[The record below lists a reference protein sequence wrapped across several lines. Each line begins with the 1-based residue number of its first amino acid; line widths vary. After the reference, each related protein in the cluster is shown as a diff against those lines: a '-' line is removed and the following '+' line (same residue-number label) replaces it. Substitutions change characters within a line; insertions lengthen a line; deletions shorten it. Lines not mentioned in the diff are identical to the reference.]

1 MIGTKEADLVTAVL
15 LYAMRCL
22 AEGDH
27 HALRTMQFGPRE
39 IEALRELN
47 LGDLYRV
54 GSLQAHCLAIQ
65 LDREVF
71 WPMLANLRA
80 AREAEELQRDLIQ
93 ADAPLEMMRR
103 LFGVGSREYTRLRR
117 MLALDPAVGRPPEPD
132 EATSHK
138 LWRALSAHLQSDADE
153 ALESEALSRCTQRI
167 RGADARDL
175 DARAT
180 LARVRRRRCVR
191 RPGGYRTRGLGCPT
205 RDRATGGS
213 KMSRLHV
220 GRHGPKMIPRSDRRR
235 PPSMR

>member
-54 GSLQAHCLAIQ
+54 GSLKAHCLAIQ

-138 LWRALSAHLQSDADE
+138 LWRALAVHLQSDADE
-153 ALESEALSRCTQRI
+153 ALDPKRYLAVHKESGC
-167 RGADARDL
+167 ADARNL
-175 DARAT
+175 ESRAT
-180 LARVRRRRCVR
+180 LARVRRRRCVH
-191 RPGGYRTRGLGCPT
+191 RPGGCRTRGLWVSVRGT
-205 RDRATGGS
+205 GQRAA
-213 KMSRLHV
+213 RE
-220 GRHGPKMIPRSDRRR
+220 
-235 PPSMR
+235 

>member
-39 IEALRELN
+39 IEALRALN

-71 WPMLANLRA
+71 WPMLAHLRA

-138 LWRALSAHLQSDADE
+138 LWRALSAHLPSDADE
-153 ALESEALSRCTQRI
+153 VLDPKHYLAVHEESGAPMRAIWTLVQRWLEYGDVDACTDPEAAAPEASGAV
-167 RGADARDL
+167 RGTGH
-175 DARAT
+175 RA
-180 LARVRRRRCVR
+180 
-191 RPGGYRTRGLGCPT
+191 PRG
-205 RDRATGGS
+205 
-213 KMSRLHV
+213 
-220 GRHGPKMIPRSDRRR
+220 
-235 PPSMR
+235 

>member
-138 LWRALSAHLQSDADE
+138 LWRALSAHLPSDADE
-153 ALESEALSRCTQRI
+153 ALDPKHYLAVHKESGAPMRAIWTLVQRWLEYGDVDACANPEAAAPEASGAV
-167 RGADARDL
+167 RGTGH
-175 DARAT
+175 RA
-180 LARVRRRRCVR
+180 
-191 RPGGYRTRGLGCPT
+191 PRG
-205 RDRATGGS
+205 
-213 KMSRLHV
+213 
-220 GRHGPKMIPRSDRRR
+220 
-235 PPSMR
+235 

>member
-54 GSLQAHCLAIQ
+54 GSLKAHCLAIQ

-138 LWRALSAHLQSDADE
+138 LWRALSVHLQSDADE
-153 ALESEALSRCTQRI
+153 ALDPKHYLAVHEESGAPMRAIWTLVQRWLEYGDVDACADPKAAAPEASGAV
-167 RGADARDL
+167 RG
-175 DARAT
+175 T
-180 LARVRRRRCVR
+180 GHGT
-191 RPGGYRTRGLGCPT
+191 PRG
-205 RDRATGGS
+205 
-213 KMSRLHV
+213 
-220 GRHGPKMIPRSDRRR
+220 
-235 PPSMR
+235 